1 MLTWTWGLVNWVLQS
16 WIILWQWLR
25 ILVNS
30 RFQIGFWTE
39 RKITRMA
46 NSLKL
51 YPINLT
57 WSSGMILRDSRK
69 SVITGV
75 WGTTG
80 AFVFVVSI
88 PRLQADC
95 WCLKEAL
102 SRDVLFWRLDDFE
115 AYFKHIRHVSY
126 TEFVWFLIECIANFN
141 LKKNKKYEGIML
153 SLIGG
158 LSKFDDYISL
168 TYILPPS
175 PSILANTKSSTLYQE
190 NFFCFI

>member
-30 RFQIGFWTE
+30 RFHIGFWTE

-126 TEFVWFLIECIANFN
+126 TEFVWFLIECIRKWIKIVKIQRGKDKTSNS
-141 LKKNKKYEGIML
+141 YVGVVVR
-153 SLIGG
+153 
-158 LSKFDDYISL
+158 
-168 TYILPPS
+168 
-175 PSILANTKSSTLYQE
+175 TLYTSLVH
-190 NFFCFI
+190 I